1 MKSARQLVDALRIE
15 QPPNKSLGQHFLIDD
30 DILERIITHANL
42 NESDHVLEIGPS
54 PGTLTQVLMQNCGK
68 VTAIEFDEGACK
80 HLDYEFKSQ
89 INEGKL
95 DLISG
100 DALTEKWPE
109 KIDAV
114 VANIPYQISSP
125 LIEKL
130 TQFLRNS
137 RFSGPR
143 ICVLMVQEE
152 FAMRLVMPEWPDH
165 SSLGMCAK
173 MDWSSELLDHIPPH
187 HFSPSPL
194 VHSRLVRMSPC
205 EWEYDIDKR
214 LVKTLIQ
221 SAFSERRKKIRTS
234 LKSVPKRISRV
245 PGWHAKRWKDAYV
258 ELRDEEI
265 MEHRPEELE
274 FEDWIDLAMD
284 FQDGLIID

>member
-30 DILERIITHANL
+30 DILEKIITHANL
-42 NESDHVLEIGPS
+42 NENDHVLEIGPG

-68 VTAIEFDEGACK
+68 VTAIELDEGACK

-130 TQFLRNS
+130 TQFLRNT

-173 MDWSSELLDHIPPH
+173 MDWISELLDHIPPH

-194 VHSRLVRMSPC
+194 VHSRLVKMSPC
-205 EWEYDIDKR
+205 EWEHDVDRR

-245 PGWHAKRWKDAYV
+245 PGWHSKRWKDAYL

-274 FEDWIDLAMD
+274 FEDWIDLSLD
-284 FQDGLIID
+284 FRDGLIID

>member
-30 DILERIITHANL
+30 DILEKIITHANL
-42 NESDHVLEIGPS
+42 NENDHVLEIGPG

-68 VTAIEFDEGACK
+68 VTAIELDEGACK
-80 HLDYEFKSQ
+80 HLEYEFKTQ
-89 INEGKL
+89 IDEGKL

-130 TQFLRNS
+130 TQFLRNT

-173 MDWSSELLDHIPPH
+173 MDWNSELLDHIPPH

-194 VHSRLVRMSPC
+194 VHSRLVKMNPC
-205 EWEYDIDKR
+205 EWEYDVDRR

-234 LKSVPKRISRV
+234 LKSVPKRISRA
-245 PGWHAKRWKDAYV
+245 PGWHARRWKDAYV
-258 ELRDEEI
+258 KLRDEEI

-274 FEDWIDLAMD
+274 FEDWIDLALD

>member
-30 DILERIITHANL
+30 DILEKIIAHANL
-42 NESDHVLEIGPS
+42 NENDHVLEIGPG
-54 PGTLTQVLMQNCGK
+54 PGTLTQVLMQNCGR

-80 HLDYEFKSQ
+80 HLDYEFKIQ

-100 DALTEKWPE
+100 DALIEKWPE

-130 TQFLRNS
+130 TQFLRNT

-173 MDWSSELLDHIPPH
+173 MDWNSELLDHIPPH

-194 VHSRLVRMSPC
+194 VHSRLVKMNPC
-205 EWEYDIDKR
+205 EWEYDVDRR

-234 LKSVPKRISRV
+234 LKSVPKRISRA
-245 PGWHAKRWKDAYV
+245 PGWHARRWKDAYV
-258 ELRDEEI
+258 KLRDEEI

-274 FEDWIDLAMD
+274 FEDWIDLALD